1 MTVQPLIK
9 SMANPTKPLLH
20 PGYKLKENVSVVS
33 RVEKILFTEVFS
45 LSNEKFL
52 YLFTNIQ
59 QDEVIDRSQK
69 YELVNLDLGG
79 KKYLG
84 VITDEHSHDKIT
96 AIIDDLTVLRG
107 FDCVAGMRPLKA
119 MLVSDV
125 IEPLQ
130 HPEKFKKFK
139 LSVPNGILLYGP
151 PGCGKTFI
159 VKKLAEELG
168 YNFIE
173 MNPSSVATP
182 YVHGAVSNIAKVF
195 EMAKLKAPSIV
206 FIDEIE
212 GLVPKREE
220 LSSSADI
227 KKEEINEFLLQLNNA
242 GNNKI
247 LVVGATN
254 RPHMIDSAILRSGRM
269 DKRVYVGPPDFEAR
283 KDMMRICLAG
293 RPYDK
298 KIDFEKLANM
308 TEYYVGSDI
317 ELIVTEAARLA
328 VAKDEALVTE
338 GMIVEAINKFS
349 PSISSAEILY
359 FTQFSNMERS

>member
-1 MTVQPLIK
+1 MT
-9 SMANPTKPLLH
+9 NPTKPLLH
-20 PGYKLKENVSVVS
+20 PGYKLKENVSVNS
-33 RVEKILFTEVFS
+33 RVEKILFTEVYS

-69 YELVNLDLGG
+69 YELVNLDIGG

-107 FDCVAGMRPLKA
+107 FDCVAGMQPLKA

-125 IEPLQ
+125 IEPLM

-173 MNPSSVATP
+173 MNPSSVATS
-182 YVHGAVSNIAKVF
+182 YVHGAVGNIAKVF

-269 DKRVYVGPPDFEAR
+269 DKRVFVGPPDFEAR

-308 TEYYVGSDI
+308 TENYVGSDI
-317 ELIVTEAARLA
+317 ELIVTEAARIA
-328 VAKDEALVTE
+328 VAKDEPLVDE
-338 GMIVEAINKFS
+338 KMIIEAINKFN
-349 PSISSAEILY
+349 PSISPGEIAY
-359 FTQFSNMERS
+359 YHQFSDMERS

>member
-1 MTVQPLIK
+1 
-9 SMANPTKPLLH
+9 MANPTKPLLH
-20 PGYKLKENVSVVS
+20 PGYKLKEKLSVVA
-33 RVEKILFTEVFS
+33 RVEKIFFTEVYS

-69 YELVNLDLGG
+69 YELVNLDISG

-84 VITDEHSHDKIT
+84 VIIDEHSHDKIT
-96 AIIDDLTVLRG
+96 AIVDDLTVLRG

-119 MLVSDV
+119 MLMSDV
-125 IEPLQ
+125 IEPLMN
-130 HPEKFKKFK
+130 PEKYKKFK

-159 VKKLAEELG
+159 VKKLAEELS
-168 YNFIE
+168 YNFVE

-220 LSSSADI
+220 LASHADI

-242 GNNKI
+242 GANKI

-269 DKRVYVGPPDFEAR
+269 DKRVFVGPPDFEAR

-308 TEYYVGSDI
+308 TENYVGSDI
-317 ELIVTEAARLA
+317 ELIVTEAARIA
-328 VAKDEALVTE
+328 VAKDKALVDE
-338 GMIVEAINKFS
+338 KMIVEAINKFS
-349 PSISSAEILY
+349 PSISPEEIAY
-359 FTQFSNMERS
+359 YDQFTNMERS

>member
-1 MTVQPLIK
+1 
-9 SMANPTKPLLH
+9 
-20 PGYKLKENVSVVS
+20 
-33 RVEKILFTEVFS
+33 
-45 LSNEKFL
+45 
-52 YLFTNIQ
+52 
-59 QDEVIDRSQK
+59 
-69 YELVNLDLGG
+69 
-79 KKYLG
+79 
-84 VITDEHSHDKIT
+84 
-96 AIIDDLTVLRG
+96 
-107 FDCVAGMRPLKA
+107 MRPLKA

-125 IEPLQ
+125 IEPLM

-173 MNPSSVATP
+173 MNPSSVATS
-182 YVHGAVSNIAKVF
+182 YVHGAVGNIAKVF

-269 DKRVYVGPPDFEAR
+269 DKRVFVGPPDFEAR

-298 KIDFEKLANM
+298 EIDFEKLANM
-308 TEYYVGSDI
+308 TENYVGSDI
-317 ELIVTEAARLA
+317 ELIVTEAARIA
-328 VAKDEALVTE
+328 VANDKPLVDEK
-338 GMIVEAINKFS
+338 MIVEAINKFN
-349 PSISSAEILY
+349 PSISPGEIAY
-359 FTQFSNMERS
+359 YNQFTDMERS